1 MKVVL
6 VTGGFDPIH
15 SGHISYL
22 KSARALGDILIVG
35 LNSDAWLENKKEK
48 YFMPFTERKII
59 IENLSCVDQVIGFQD
74 DTEGSAINALEHV
87 KKLYPEETIL
97 FANGGDRNMENIP
110 EMSVKGVE
118 FLFGIGGDD
127 KKNSS
132 SWILKKWKYFQEE
145 RVWGSYYN
153 LFKDSDVKVKE
164 LIVAPGQGMSFQRHQ
179 FRSEIWLVSKGSC
192 VVNFSK
198 DNPENRQTVT
208 LKKFDKYLAKVGD
221 WHQITN
227 PFDQPCHLIEIQYGE
242 EVSEEDIE
250 RLDFYTPQ

>member
-1 MKVVL
+1 
-6 VTGGFDPIH
+6 
-15 SGHISYL
+15 
-22 KSARALGDILIVG
+22 
-35 LNSDAWLENKKEK
+35 
-48 YFMPFTERKII
+48 
-59 IENLSCVDQVIGFQD
+59 
-74 DTEGSAINALEHV
+74 
-87 KKLYPEETIL
+87 
-97 FANGGDRNMENIP
+97 
-110 EMSVKGVE
+110 MSVQGVK
-118 FLFGIGGDD
+118 FLFGVGGDD

-132 SWILKKWKYFQEE
+132 SWILKKWKYFQEK

-153 LFKDSDVKVKE
+153 LFKDNDVKVKE
-164 LIVAPGQGMSFQRHQ
+164 LIVSPGQGMSFQRHKL
-179 FRSEIWLVSKGSC
+179 RSEIWLVSKGCC

-198 DNPENRQTVT
+198 DNPENRETIT

>member
-22 KSARALGDILIVG
+22 NSARALGDELIVG

-87 KKLYPEETIL
+87 KKLYPDETIL
-97 FANGGDRNMENIP
+97 FANGGDRNIENIP

-153 LFKDSDVKVKE
+153 LFKDGDVKVKE
-164 LIVAPGQGMSFQRHQ
+164 LIVAPKQGMSFQRHQ
-179 FRSEIWLVSKGSC
+179 FRSEIWLVSKGCC

-242 EVSEEDIE
+242 EVSEDDIE